1 MSDVEEPPTKMSKY
15 EEYLDPEGEECLEE
29 GQEEWLSEGVLTDD
43 DYVQTAEQDQ
53 EHDKTDVTLPPNMED
68 NDTNQTLEETDTI
81 QTTTVI
87 GQVELHDGS
96 ITHASITHGT
106 IVHSG
111 VSHGAI
117 THGGVT
123 HAGVPQG
130 NITQNIEEQLNN
142 LESHNGDELPDD
154 LDAFLIRKADGQ
166 VVEAKVKDDAEPS
179 KINQQEDDGNDTDDL
194 LRMLGE
200 DDQKSKKKTFK
211 VVKADKM
218 DDQGSSD
225 DDDFIYE
232 RSQVKTLKL
241 AKNALI
247 KRTATKAVPED
258 MSDGDDETEPSSDE
272 GTTMQR
278 MFEVKKPTSASK
290 KSEPKRIVRH
300 VVQVNSG
307 SNRNQKPEQKFNSK
321 QSFVSQKQTSKT
333 LPKLAPKPNIL
344 QKSTKSVEIKTPTP
358 FKPLDK
364 STSKDR
370 STSKERMTSKD
381 RSTSKDRPTSKLSKS
396 SESKIVT
403 KNEEFDEI
411 IDEEE
416 FLEEEVSDLDEE
428 EFGEESEGEGSK
440 KQRIMRP
447 EMMDEEVPSDA
458 ESRSEDGSLYDEL
471 PSSDSEDLDD
481 WFTLDIRAERAG
493 DYLPLLGTKAREL
506 LLAERRRVSSK
517 VATLRQSLSALTDSA
532 RRQADQLRAAAMALA
547 EIDDTLRAA

>member
-43 DYVQTAEQDQ
+43 DYMPPVDRNQEQNKSDAVPTTTDDQ
-53 EHDKTDVTLPPNMED
+53 
-68 NDTNQTLEETDTI
+68 DTNQTEEEADTI

-87 GQVELHDGS
+87 GQVELHDA
-96 ITHASITHGT
+96 TITHGT
-106 IVHSG
+106 I
-111 VSHGAI
+111 
-117 THGGVT
+117 THGGVS
-123 HAGVPQG
+123 
-130 NITQNIEEQLNN
+130 QNIEEQLNN
-142 LESHNGDELPDD
+142 LESTHNGEELPDE

-166 VVEAKVKDDAEPS
+166 VVETKVKEETQT
-179 KINQQEDDGNDTDDL
+179 INIKQEDDGNDTDDL

-200 DDQKSKKKTFK
+200 GDQKAKKKTYK
-211 VVKADKM
+211 VVKSEKM
-218 DDQGSSD
+218 NDNGSSD

-247 KRTATKAVPED
+247 KRTATKAIPED

-272 GTTMQR
+272 GTTVQR
-278 MFEVKKPTSASK
+278 IFEVKKPPSSGKRA
-290 KSEPKRIVRH
+290 EPKRIVKH
-300 VVQVNSG
+300 VVHVNTG
-307 SNRNQKPEQKFNSK
+307 VNRNQRPDQKVFSK
-321 QSFVSQKQTSKT
+321 QSYTSQKSTPKM
-333 LPKLAPKPNIL
+333 LPKLTPKPGMQTAT
-344 QKSTKSVEIKTPTP
+344 QKPTKSLEIKTPTL

-364 STSKDR
+364 STSKV
-370 STSKERMTSKD
+370 SKSGSKD
-381 RSTSKDRPTSKLSKS
+381 ATS
-396 SESKIVT
+396 

-416 FLEEEVSDLDEE
+416 FLEDDVSDLDEE
-428 EFGEESEGEGSK
+428 EFGEDSEGEGSK

-481 WFTLDIRAERAG
+481 WFSLDIRAERAG
-493 DYLPLLGTKAREL
+493 DYLPLLGTKARDL
-506 LLAERRRVSSK
+506 LLAERRRVTTKMTS
-517 VATLRQSLSALTDSA
+517 LRESLTALTDSA
-532 RRQADQLRAAAMALA
+532 RRQADQLRSAAMALA

>member
-1 MSDVEEPPTKMSKY
+1 MSDIEEPPTKMSKY

-53 EHDKTDVTLPPNMED
+53 EQDKTDVTLPPNLED
-68 NDTNQTLEETDTI
+68 NDTNQTLDERDTI

-87 GQVELHDGS
+87 GQVELHDGT

-106 IVHSG
+106 IAHG
-111 VSHGAI
+111 VPHGTI
-117 THGGVT
+117 THV
-123 HAGVPQG
+123 VSQG
-130 NITQNIEEQLNN
+130 SSNVTQNIEEQLNN
-142 LESHNGDELPDD
+142 LESTHNGDELPDD

-166 VVEAKVKDDAEPS
+166 VVEAKVKEDAETS

-200 DDQKSKKKTFK
+200 GDQKAKKKSFK
-211 VVKADKM
+211 VVKTDKM

-278 MFEVKKPTSASK
+278 IFEVKKPNSSGK
-290 KSEPKRIVRH
+290 KPDPKRVVRH

-307 SNRNQKPEQKFNSK
+307 STRNQKPDQKFASK
-321 QSFVSQKQTSKT
+321 QQSSVSQKSTPKM
-333 LPKLAPKPNIL
+333 PKLTPKPSIL
-344 QKSTKSVEIKTPTP
+344 QKPSKSVEIKTPAP

-364 STSKDR
+364 STSNVR
-370 STSKERMTSKD
+370 STSKV
-381 RSTSKDRPTSKLSKS
+381 SKS
-396 SESKIVT
+396 SDKHATS

-428 EFGEESEGEGSK
+428 EFGEDSEGEGQK

-458 ESRSEDGSLYDEL
+458 ESHSEDGSLYDEL

-517 VATLRQSLSALTDSA
+517 VVTLRQSLSALTESA
-532 RRQADQLRAAAMALA
+532 RRQADTLRAAAMALA